1 MIYICSGYFIN
12 GPHVGH
18 SEMFRTILNLE
29 DCEKLYIVTNN
40 NAQQM
45 RKYGFTRDTS
55 FIMERIID
63 VCNDVRAHVIESRD
77 LGDDVCET
85 VRFIIGRNDPS
96 RYTFVNDGDANYAK
110 TCAEAS
116 VVRTIFLGN
125 TKKGSSG
132 YVDIRKLR

>member
-18 SEMFRTILNLE
+18 SEMFRSILSLK
-29 DCEKLYIVTNN
+29 DCEKLYIITNN

-45 RKYGFTRDTS
+45 RKYGFTRDTLS
-55 FIMERIID
+55 IMERVVD
-63 VCNDVRAHVIESRD
+63 ACNDARVRVIESRD

-85 VRFIIGRNDPS
+85 VRFIIGRDNPNQ
-96 RYTFVNDGDANYAK
+96 YIFVNDGDASYAK

-125 TKKGSSG
+125 AKRGSSG
-132 YVDIRKLR
+132 YVDIRKI